1 MTEQEMG
8 LLANK
13 PAGAFVRSKCAC
25 KLLTVSREKFHSFLH
40 LVPDFEQRVKAIA
53 GMRAKQNEQL
63 QAQKQAAKA
72 MKEATFNAEA
82 EAVLCQPRMQQ
93 RAERLALTASMAEA
107 ETERKRAFLTAPV
120 LPKRP
125 SRPSDDCSAFG
136 L

>member
-40 LVPDFEQRVKAIA
+40 LVLDFEQRVKAIA
-53 GMRAKQNEQL
+53 GMRANQNEQL

-72 MKEATFNAEA
+72 MKEATFNAE
-82 EAVLCQPRMQQ
+82 EVTREKLLYNFRFY
-93 RAERLALTASMAEA
+93 LV
-107 ETERKRAFLTAPV
+107 FLLLV
-120 LPKRP
+120 P
-125 SRPSDDCSAFG
+125 STPSSQAT